1 MRTASVDWD
10 TNMSEESALLVCGWQ
25 LVSVLH
31 STEGHAATCPFSATL
46 LLWQL
51 F

>member
-31 STEGHAATCPFSATL
+31 STEGHSATVRSL